1 MFHVVE
7 GIAAADNAAESDY
20 QHVDQLVFPRAIDA
34 GISEDLEVFDQAA
47 NAFGLHGQL
56 FPEPKAKSASNLQK
70 VFRCVCPALRKQ
82 RHNRFQATLKSPLL
96 NGKKIAGS

>member
-7 GIAAADNAAESDY
+7 GIAAADNAAQPDH
-20 QHVDQLVFPRAIDA
+20 QHIDQFVLSRAINA

-47 NAFGLHGQL
+47 YAFGLHWQL

-70 VFRCVCPALRKQ
+70 VFRCVCPAVEA
-82 RHNRFQATLKSPLL
+82 FDMA
-96 NGKKIAGS
+96 